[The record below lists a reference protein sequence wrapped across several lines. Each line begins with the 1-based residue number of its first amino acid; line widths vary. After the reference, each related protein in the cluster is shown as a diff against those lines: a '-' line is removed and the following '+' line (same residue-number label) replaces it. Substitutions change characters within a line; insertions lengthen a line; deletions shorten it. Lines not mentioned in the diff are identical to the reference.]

1 MNQLRQREL
10 LDSKEVEIGI
20 LKANQEKLT
29 AEVDSL
35 KKLIDKV
42 KKTEA
47 QIEQDKKAKEEA
59 LANKDGLDMDENW
72 SRDRRVALKDYRN
85 DPKVLFD
92 PIYNE
97 EF

>member
-35 KKLIDKV
+35 QKLIDKV

-47 QIEQDKKAKEEA
+47 
-59 LANKDGLDMDENW
+59 
-72 SRDRRVALKDYRN
+72 
-85 DPKVLFD
+85 
-92 PIYNE
+92 
-97 EF
+97 